1 MQDDKYELIYHAGIP
16 GRGEFVRLFFEATAT
31 PYVDTALVQGQSAV
45 KPYLEGSFP
54 GADNNPLP
62 FAPPCL
68 KHGDIVISQT
78 PNILL
83 YLATHIPTP
92 VDLDSGGAE
101 EGEPAAKKAKASA
114 ASVDDPSTF
123 HAHAFALTVLDLNN
137 EAHDT
142 HHPVSVGSYY
152 EDQKQEAKRRAAD
165 FRSSRLP
172 KFFQHFEDNLKRS
185 ESDYLLESGPTYADL
200 CLFQVVDG
208 LRFAFPKRMAKLEP
222 EFPKLMKLYE
232 RVKEAPRIK
241 AYLESERRQK
251 YSMGVFRHYD
261 ELDGDE

>member
-1 MQDDKYELIYHAGIP
+1 MADDKYELIYHAGIP
-16 GRGEFVRLFFEATAT
+16 GRGEFVRLYFEATGT
-31 PYVDTALVQGQSAV
+31 PYVDTALTQGQSAV

-54 GADNNPLP
+54 GADKNPLP

-68 KHGDIVISQT
+68 KHGDVVISQT

-83 YLATHIPTP
+83 YLATHISAP
-92 VDLDSGGAE
+92 
-101 EGEPAAKKAKASA
+101 AKASA
-114 ASVDDPSTF
+114 ASVDDPATF
-123 HAHAFALTVLDLNN
+123 HANELALTILDLNN

-152 EDQKQEAKRRAAD
+152 EDQKDEAKRRAAD

-172 KFFQHFEDNLKRS
+172 KFFKHFEDNLQRS
-185 ESDYLLESGPTYADL
+185 KSDYLLESGPTYADL

-208 LRFAFPKRMAKLEP
+208 LKFAFPKRMAKLEP
-222 EFPKLMKLYE
+222 EYPKLMKLYTS
-232 RVKEAPRIK
+232 VKEAPRIK

-251 YSMGVFRHYD
+251 YSMGIFRHYE